1 MNRFTKFLICL
12 VSLVGIIQSGW
23 LLGIVIP
30 IDHVSRVLLPSVQT
44 QATWIWVLGI
54 VISLIVT
61 LVGIVGIAIAI
72 FAPRKADRLRFN
84 SPNGKLSISKPAV
97 EKILRNAIMEQG
109 NVNDVTV
116 KLKLRT
122 KNRVATVHV
131 TAVDKLNH
139 DLVKLGEDIQTI
151 VIDQVHRLMDV
162 DVKKVKVKVKPFDSA
177 SKRQKAGRPRV
188 V

>member
-1 MNRFTKFLICL
+1 
-12 VSLVGIIQSGW
+12 
-23 LLGIVIP
+23 
-30 IDHVSRVLLPSVQT
+30 
-44 QATWIWVLGI
+44 
-54 VISLIVT
+54 
-61 LVGIVGIAIAI
+61 
-72 FAPRKADRLRFN
+72 
-84 SPNGKLSISKPAV
+84 
-97 EKILRNAIMEQG
+97 MEQG